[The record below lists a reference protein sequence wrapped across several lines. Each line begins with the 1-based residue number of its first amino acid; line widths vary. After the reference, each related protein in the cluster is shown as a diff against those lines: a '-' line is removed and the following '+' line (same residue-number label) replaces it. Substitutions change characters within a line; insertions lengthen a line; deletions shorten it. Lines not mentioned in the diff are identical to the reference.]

1 MKIKDTTAL
10 VTGANRG
17 LGLSFVEA
25 LVEFGAAK
33 IYATARDIDTLDP
46 LVRKHGD
53 LVVPLGL
60 DVTEQAQ
67 VDAVAEAA
75 QDVTLLLNNAGV
87 LDGRSL
93 LEAPSLS
100 GFEREMAVNVFGLAR
115 MCQAFAPIIEGNGG
129 GAIANMLSVACLIH
143 WPCNGTYSATKAAAM
158 SLTEVLQFELRDK
171 GVEVFGIYAG
181 WIDTEMA
188 SFAAVDKASPDEV
201 ARNTMVGIEAG
212 GSDIDATAGLIQT
225 RTELQNNPE
234 GLKADVWLW
243 AAEFRTNHPLT

>member
-1 MKIKDTTAL
+1 MKIKGAIAL

-17 LGLSFVEA
+17 LGLHFVEA

-33 IYATARDIDTLDP
+33 IYATARNIDTLAP
-46 LVRKHGD
+46 LVRKHEG

-115 MCQAFAPIIEGNGG
+115 MCQAFAPIIEANGG
-129 GAIANMLSVACLIH
+129 GAIANMLSVACLVH
-143 WPCNGTYSATKAAAM
+143 WPPNGTYAATKAAAM

-188 SFAAVDKASPDEV
+188 SHAAVDKSSPDEV
-201 ARNTMVGIEAG
+201 ARNTMLGIEAG
-212 GSDIDATAGLIQT
+212 GSDIDADAGAIET
-225 RTELQNNPE
+225 RAALKSDPE
-234 GLKADVWLW
+234 GLKAGVWAS
-243 AAEFRTNHPLT
+243 AAEFRTNHLLT

>member
-1 MKIKDTTAL
+1 MKIKGAIAL

-17 LGLSFVEA
+17 LGLHFVEA
-25 LVEFGAAK
+25 LVVFGTAK
-33 IYATARDIDTLDP
+33 IYATARNIDTLDP
-46 LVRKHGD
+46 LVRKHEG

-115 MCQAFAPIIEGNGG
+115 MCQAFAPIIEANGG
-129 GAIANMLSVACLIH
+129 GAIANMLSVACLVH
-143 WPCNGTYSATKAAAM
+143 WPPNGTYAATKAAAM

-188 SFAAVDKASPDEV
+188 SHAAVDKSSPDEV
-201 ARNTMVGIEAG
+201 ARNTMLGIEAG
-212 GSDIDATAGLIQT
+212 DSDIDATEGLKQT
-225 RTELQNNPE
+225 RIELQNDPDR
-234 GLKADVWLW
+234 LKTDVWLW
-243 AAEFRTNHPLT
+243 AAEFRANHPLT